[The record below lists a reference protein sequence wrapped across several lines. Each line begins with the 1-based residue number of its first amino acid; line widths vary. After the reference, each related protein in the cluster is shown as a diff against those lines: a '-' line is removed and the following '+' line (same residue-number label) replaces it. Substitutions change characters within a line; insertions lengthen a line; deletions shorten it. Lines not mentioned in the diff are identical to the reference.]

1 MNRYRAVSRI
11 ALVLFTSLYVA
22 TSIVTPVFADPG
34 GRTWGYG
41 YFTNRGQQNR
51 GFNRIISGG
60 LPNST
65 DKTVFKKYILNTL
78 SNGSIQNKTGAQF
91 IVQLMRG
98 APYDHSRPSQTAID
112 NWVTR
117 LDNGNIYI
125 TLGYYTYDYNSGYS
139 STYTDDMFYP
149 TSDTRYSLI
158 FRDSSRGG
166 AIVFVLKQD
175 CGNPLD
181 QMPGLPSSPP
191 VQTWDIN
198 G

>member
-125 TLGYYTYDYNSGYS
+125 TLGY
-139 STYTDDMFYP
+139 
-149 TSDTRYSLI
+149 
-158 FRDSSRGG
+158 
-166 AIVFVLKQD
+166 
-175 CGNPLD
+175 
-181 QMPGLPSSPP
+181 
-191 VQTWDIN
+191 
-198 G
+198 